1 MCVSSPHSSP
11 PSVSQSTPNQEEPA
25 GNRSTPSRICT
36 RQDKLKRDL
45 LITWLQRHD
54 AQTPA
59 SAYENCSL
67 KTLEQ
72 QVQAI
77 KVIRG
82 EEP

>member
-11 PSVSQSTPNQEEPA
+11 PSVSQFPKQEEAA
-25 GNRSTPSRICT
+25 GTRSTPLSICT

-45 LITWLQRHD
+45 LITWLLKHD
-54 AQTPA
+54 AKTPA

>member
-1 MCVSSPHSSP
+1 MCVSSSDSSP
-11 PSVSQSTPNQEEPA
+11 PTGQSPNEEEPA

-45 LITWLQRHD
+45 LVTWLQRHD
-54 AQTPA
+54 PSTPA
-59 SAYENCSL
+59 EAYVNCSL

-72 QVQAI
+72 QVWTI

-82 EEP
+82 AEL